1 MFKQAYH
8 QSVRGIGQAPRKG
21 LLGLAM
27 LVLLLVASSSLAFAQ
42 DNVFS
47 QPAKN
52 YELVQG
58 WYQGRETFY
67 YDFGPTTP
75 LTEDGSG
82 VVTAPIF
89 VLVTGFDADG
99 NPQAVEGQANII
111 DVIPGDEGY
120 SDLWEVTFV
129 TVPADY
135 QANTITSAQE
145 VIDGGYEQKKAGVF
159 VNCPVV
165 PAGSTLSDGGAP
177 LVQGWY
183 KGQEVYY
190 FDFGPNPTTPAPIY
204 VLVTGFDADGNPQ
217 AVAGQSNIIDVIPE
231 DEGYSAF
238 WSVNFVTVPADYQ
251 ANTIT
256 TAADVLAGGYDI
268 TPAGLAVNC
277 PVIRTAEAMM
287 TEGDAAMAGDDAM
300 MAEGD
305 DAMMAEDDAM
315 MAEGDK
321 AMASDDATMAE
332 QAPAALPAT
341 GGVKSG
347 LPLWSI
353 VIAAGTLLA
362 GLGVYL
368 RRRSESKTL

>member
-1 MFKQAYH
+1 MFKQSYH
-8 QSVRGIGQAPRKG
+8 QSIRGIGQTPRKI

-27 LVLLLVASSSLAFAQ
+27 LMLLLAVSSSLALAQ
-42 DNVFS
+42 DNVFN

-67 YDFGPTTP
+67 YDFGPNTP
-75 LTEDGSG
+75 LTEDGGG
-82 VVTAPIF
+82 VVTAPIY

-99 NPQAVEGQANII
+99 NPQAVKGQANIV

-120 SDLWEVTFV
+120 SDLWDVTFV

-135 QANTITSAQE
+135 QANTITSAQD
-145 VIDGGYEQKKAGVF
+145 VIDGGYEQKKAGVY
-159 VNCPVV
+159 VNCPIV

-217 AVAGQSNIIDVIPE
+217 AVSGQSNIVDVIPG

-256 TAADVLAGGYDI
+256 NAADILAGGYDI
-268 TPAGLAVNC
+268 KPAGLAVNC
-277 PVIRTAEAMM
+277 PVIRTDEAMM
-287 TEGDAAMAGDDAM
+287 T
-300 MAEGD
+300 EGD
-305 DAMMAEDDAM
+305 DAMMAEDDAKMTDDKAM
-315 MAEGDK
+315 MDEGDK
-321 AMASDDATMAE
+321 AMASDDAMMADE
-332 QAPAALPAT
+332 TPAALPAT

-353 VIAAGTLLA
+353 IIAAGTVLA

-368 RRRSESKTL
+368 RRRNVEKSL